1 MPRIFCAT
9 FFADFFTFFGERR
22 SGNARVLPLETSLFF
37 FDCASTTWMTP
48 LLSIVE
54 PTESRTLFD
63 EVFLTRGA
71 GDFALVPTSSRVD
84 LKFHFRREFVHSLKV
99 PSPLPETCSDWRFYT
114 RSGRQCPSTVS
125 QLHFV
130 LAPELHLVSNPCPF
144 LPLCTGFTAHIPI
157 SKHQTVSAMSVKQ
170 IVLIGAQKTRN
181 IEE

>member
-1 MPRIFCAT
+1 MLRLAT
-9 FFADFFTFFGERR
+9 GVSSFDETESVNETALKFSAAEAITLSALAVWEGTGATNFLRNFFADFFTFFGERR

-84 LKFHFRREFVHSLKV
+84 LKFYFRREFVHSLKV

-130 LAPELHLVSNPCPF
+130 LAPELHLV
-144 LPLCTGFTAHIPI
+144 
-157 SKHQTVSAMSVKQ
+157 
-170 IVLIGAQKTRN
+170 
-181 IEE
+181 